1 MTFCMTGALEQNMLT
16 TWQLLRLSLE
26 NAPSLLSYIV
36 SDVQEFAYAN
46 NMQLNPAK
54 CWAMSVDFLY
64 YSSYQCPPVASGGVV
79 FEHVSSFKQLGV

>member
-54 CWAMSVDFLY
+54 C
-64 YSSYQCPPVASGGVV
+64 
-79 FEHVSSFKQLGV
+79 